1 MFRAGAEVALSKS
14 DFVTKVTEVYMNDV
28 QGFRKEIAAAFKN
41 LIPIIDTNLDCVADS
56 NEFILAM
63 QVVGHNDKLADM
75 KYFKSFN
82 ASNGVPIS
90 DIINAWVNFQTNTA
104 SDAGSD
110 AIEIYFD

>member
-1 MFRAGAEVALSKS
+1 MFRAGAGVALSKT
-14 DFVTKVTEVYMNDV
+14 DFVTKVTDVYSKDV
-28 QGFRKEIAAAFKN
+28 EGFKKEIAAAFRN

-82 ASNGVPIS
+82 ASQGVPIS
-90 DIINAWVNFQTNTA
+90 DLINAWVNFQTNTA
-104 SDAGSD
+104 SDAGSG
-110 AIEIYFD
+110 AIETYFD